1 MTLISRN
8 ALVPYSVEEMY
19 ALVDNIETYAEFLPW
34 CRSTEVT
41 CREVI
46 SNELTEVQASIE
58 IARGALNKSFTTFN
72 RLQVNN
78 MIEMQLVKGPFKHL
92 HGFWRF
98 HALKDKSA
106 SKISLELEFEFES
119 KLIALAVGP
128 VFNQI
133 ANSMVD
139 AFSKRAVEVYGDR
152 I

>member
-19 ALVDNIETYAEFLPW
+19 TLVENIETYPEFLPW
-34 CRSTEVT
+34 CRSTEVIS
-41 CREVI
+41 RDGDEVH
-46 SNELTEVQASIE
+46 ASIE

-72 RLQVNN
+72 RLQRNK
-78 MIEMQLVKGPFKHL
+78 MIEMRLVKGTFKHL
-92 HGFWRF
+92 QGFWRF
-98 HALKDKSA
+98 DALKDASA
-106 SKISLELEFEFES
+106 SKISLDLEFEFES

-139 AFSKRAVEVYGDR
+139 AFCKRAVEVYGER